1 MATEKIVT
9 YTVEQTAMV
18 IDAYTTTPTKA
29 TVEAL
34 ALQLGKSTRSIIA
47 KLSREKVYVKPEY
60 TTKTGAPVVKKNAL
74 VDLVAEKL
82 GLTEPEATSFE
93 HVNKTALVK
102 LIAALTPVIAETME
116 VE

>member
-1 MATEKIVT
+1 MATEKTVT
-9 YTVEQTAMV
+9 YTPEQTAEMV
-18 IDAYTTTPTKA
+18 AAYVADSTKA

-34 ALQLGKSTRSIIA
+34 ALKLGKSTRSVIA

-60 TTKTGAPVVKKNAL
+60 TTKTGSPVVKKNEL
-74 VDLVAEKL
+74 VDKLAEKL

-102 LIAALTPVIAETME
+102 LLAKLE
-116 VE
+116 